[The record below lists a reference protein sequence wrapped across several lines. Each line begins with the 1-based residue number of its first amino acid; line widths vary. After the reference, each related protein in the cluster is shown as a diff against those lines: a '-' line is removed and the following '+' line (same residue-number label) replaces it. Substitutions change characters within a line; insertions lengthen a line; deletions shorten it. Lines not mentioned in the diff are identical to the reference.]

1 MEGLGGAVI
10 SDGGRIPSDVDLGK
24 GAAVQAGPAGRPN
37 LILAWLHI
45 QHPAYQIHQHLRKF
59 FKMPLPPPSKTM
71 LLSREEIPSPLLY
84 IFMCVYSMRQ
94 GPLPDS
100 SLHTLFST
108 HSHGRMCILLLLMD
122 AD

>member
-24 GAAVQAGPAGRPN
+24 GAAVQAGRPN

-84 IFMCVYSMRQ
+84 IYIYVCV
-94 GPLPDS
+94 
-100 SLHTLFST
+100 
-108 HSHGRMCILLLLMD
+108 
-122 AD
+122 